1 MNPWWHIDI
10 AIDGWMW
17 QFVADVQGPQKV
29 QGGAR
34 RQQDLGGRLLP
45 SAHREPGHRRVRSL
59 GLVEEETAAEGMFTS
74 FFI

>member
-1 MNPWWHIDI
+1 MQLQHTTQLLIYADPLP
-10 AIDGWMW
+10 
-17 QFVADVQGPQKV
+17 FVADVQGPQKV